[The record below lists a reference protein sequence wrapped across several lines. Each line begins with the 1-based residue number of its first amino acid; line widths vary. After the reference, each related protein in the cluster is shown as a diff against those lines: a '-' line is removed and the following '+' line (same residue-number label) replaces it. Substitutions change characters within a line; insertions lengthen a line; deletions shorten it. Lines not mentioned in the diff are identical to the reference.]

1 MDLQSDQIGI
11 GGILAGA
18 HQELGI
24 GIEVRRVVIGVD
36 ETGVLGSNLCGGPV
50 EQEAVLCPYG
60 DVDETQGDH
69 PTDMDDTTIV
79 SGL

>member
-1 MDLQSDQIGI
+1 MDLQGDQVCI

-18 HQELGI
+18 QQELGV
-24 GIEVRRVVIGVD
+24 GVEVRRVVIRVD
-36 ETGVLGSNLCGGPV
+36 EAGVLDPHLCGGPV